1 MLQCTQQEAID
12 ILCAAASPVKL
23 VVQSCYSHIRMRNQG
38 SQQRKGSSN
47 QGASSPSP
55 GPAGRRAAIHSWY
68 IEEEEDPN
76 LRKSFPNVEGHL
88 FEVTLHRDGKKSLG
102 LLAIIPWYLAIE
114 DYCFYTGMN
123 LVPIEHSMSKGIIIT
138 VVQPGGVADSTGMVK
153 PGDVILQVDEVI
165 VMDLKQEEVV
175 ALLKRPNPSIHLVLM
190 R

>member
-1 MLQCTQQEAID
+1 M
-12 ILCAAASPVKL
+12 AASPVKL

-38 SQQRKGSSN
+38 SQQRRG
-47 QGASSPSP
+47 SSPSP

-68 IEEEEDPN
+68 IEEEEDPK

-88 FEVTLHRDGKKSLG
+88 FELTLHRDGKKSLG
-102 LLAIIPWYLAIE
+102 LLVITWYHVMKH
-114 DYCFYTGMN
+114 YCCYTAGMN
-123 LVPIEHSMSKGIIIT
+123 LVPIEHSMSKGIIIA
-138 VVQPGGVADSTGMVK
+138 VVQPGGVADSTGKVK
-153 PGDVILQVDEVI
+153 PGDVILQVNEVI